1 MSVPHIKDCV
11 LLIDKPSGYTSFDI
25 IHRIRKTLKV
35 KKCGHAG
42 TLDKFAS
49 GLLIVCLG
57 WATRLVPFVMGM
69 DKRYIATMQ
78 LGVATDT
85 HDSEGQVISKSN
97 IQCTVEDIQSCLQ
110 TYFTGEIMQVPPDYS
125 AIKINGKRSSDRV
138 RKGELVAI
146 APRPVHIHKI
156 TVIDFDTACSQLT
169 LDITCSKGTYIRA
182 LARDLGLRLHTGA
195 HVIALRRIAIGD
207 FSVTDALTVEQCI
220 ELSHKNIEDMRGIVT
235 PFRALGNFGVI
246 AVKPD
251 SLIKIKHG
259 KLLGYDDITHVAG
272 EPVFR
277 VVPEG
282 TEDLVALA
290 VKDEKGYRCKKVF
303 IEELDKIDTMK

>member
-1 MSVPHIKDCV
+1 MNAPHIKDCV
-11 LLIDKPSGYTSFDI
+11 LLIDKPTGYTSFDT
-25 IHRIRKTLKV
+25 IHSIRKKLKV

-57 WATRLVPFVMGM
+57 WTTRLVPFFMGM

-85 HDSEGQVISKSN
+85 HDSEGQVIAKSN
-97 IQCTVEDIQSCLQ
+97 AQCTLEDIESCIQ
-110 TYFTGEIMQVPPDYS
+110 TYFTGEIMQAPPDYS

-138 RKGELVAI
+138 RKGESVAI

-156 TVIDFDTACSQLT
+156 TVLDYDAKRSQLT

-182 LARDLGLRLHTGA
+182 LARDMGLRLHSLA
-195 HVIALRRIAIGD
+195 HVIALRRIAIGN
-207 FSVTDALTVEQCI
+207 FSVAETMTMEQCV
-220 ELSHKNIEDMRGIVT
+220 ELSHKNIGDMRGIYT
-235 PFRALGNFGVI
+235 PFRALEGFGII
-246 AVKPD
+246 AVKQD

-259 KLLGYDDITHVAG
+259 KLLSYDDITHETG
-272 EPVFR
+272 SDIFR

-282 TEDLVALA
+282 TEHLVALA

-303 IEELDKIDTMK
+303 IEELNKIDTIG

>member
-1 MSVPHIKDCV
+1 MSIPHIKDCV
-11 LLIDKPSGYTSFDI
+11 LLIDKPPGYTSFDS

-49 GLLIVCLG
+49 GLLIVCVG
-57 WATRLVPFVMGM
+57 WATRLVPFFMGM
-69 DKRYIATMQ
+69 DKRYIATLQ

-85 HDSEGQVISKSN
+85 HDSEGLVISESN
-97 IQCTVEDIQSCLQ
+97 IQCTVEDIRSCLQ
-110 TYFTGEIMQVPPDYS
+110 TYFTGHIMQAPPDYS

-138 RKGELVAI
+138 RQGELVAI
-146 APRPVHIHKI
+146 APRPVHIHNI
-156 TVIDFDTACSQLT
+156 TVLDFDTACSQLT

-182 LARDLGLRLHTGA
+182 LARDLGLQLQTGA
-195 HVIALRRIAIGD
+195 HVKALRRISIGD
-207 FSVTDALTVEQCI
+207 FSVTDAMTTEQCN
-220 ELSHKNIEDMRGIVT
+220 ELSHKRIEDIRGIFT
-235 PFRALGNFGVI
+235 PFRALGHFGI
-246 AVKPD
+246 MAVKRD

-259 KLLGYDDITHVAG
+259 KLLGHDDIIYVTG

-282 TEDLVALA
+282 SEDLVALA

-303 IEELDKIDTMK
+303 IEELDKIDTME

>member
-1 MSVPHIKDCV
+1 MDAPPVNDCV
-11 LLIDKPSGYTSFDI
+11 LLIDKPMGYTSFNCI
-25 IHRIRKTLKV
+25 YSIRKILKV

-57 WATRLVPFVMGM
+57 WTTRLVPFFIGM
-69 DKRYIATMQ
+69 DKRYIATIQ

-85 HDSEGQVISKSN
+85 HDSDGQVIAKSN
-97 IQCTVEDIQSCLQ
+97 AQCTLEDIESCIQ
-110 TYFTGEIMQVPPDYS
+110 TYFTGKIMQTPPDYS

-146 APRPVHIHKI
+146 APRPVYIHEI
-156 TVIDFDTACSQLT
+156 TVLDYDAKRSQLT

-182 LARDLGLRLHTGA
+182 LARDMGLRLHSLA
-195 HVIALRRIAIGD
+195 HVIALRRIAIGN
-207 FSVTDALTVEQCI
+207 FSIADAITMEECV
-220 ELSHKNIEDMRGIVT
+220 ELSHKNIKDMHGVYA
-235 PFRALGNFGVI
+235 PFRALEGFGII
-246 AVKPD
+246 AVKQD

-259 KLLGYDDITHVAG
+259 KLIGCDDITHETG
-272 EPVFR
+272 SGIFR

-282 TEDLVALA
+282 TKHLVALA
-290 VKDEKGYRCKKVF
+290 VKEELGYRCKKVF
-303 IEELDKIDTMK
+303 IEEVEKFDTME

>member
-1 MSVPHIKDCV
+1 MNVPHIKDCV
-11 LLIDKPSGYTSFDI
+11 LLIDKPAGYTSFDC
-25 IHRIRKTLKV
+25 IHSIRKVFKV

-57 WATRLVPFVMGM
+57 WTTRLVPFFMGM
-69 DKRYIATMQ
+69 DKRYIATIQ

-85 HDSEGQVISKSN
+85 HDSEGQVIATSN
-97 IQCTVEDIQSCLQ
+97 IQCTLKDIEFCIQ
-110 TYFTGEIMQVPPDYS
+110 TYFTGEIMQAPPDYS

-138 RKGELVAI
+138 RKGESVAI
-146 APRPVHIHKI
+146 APRPVRIHDI
-156 TVIDFDTACSQLT
+156 TIRDYDTIRSRLT

-182 LARDLGLRLHTGA
+182 LARDLGLRMHTGA
-195 HVIALRRIAIGD
+195 HVISLRRIAIGN
-207 FSVTDALTVEQCI
+207 FSVADAVTMEQCV
-220 ELSHKNIEDMRGIVT
+220 ELSHKNLEDVHGIYT
-235 PFRALGNFGVI
+235 PFRALDGFGII
-246 AVKPD
+246 AVKRD

-259 KLLGYDDITHVAG
+259 KLLGFNDITHETG
-272 EPVFR
+272 SDVFR

-282 TEDLVALA
+282 TGHLVALA

>member
-1 MSVPHIKDCV
+1 MSVPQIKDCV
-11 LLIDKPSGYTSFDI
+11 LLIDKPPGYTSFDI

-49 GLLIVCLG
+49 GLLIVCVG
-57 WATRLVPFVMGM
+57 WTTRLVPFFMGM
-69 DKRYIATMQ
+69 DKRYIATLQ

-85 HDSEGQVISKSN
+85 HDSEGQVISESN
-97 IQCTVEDIQSCLQ
+97 IQCTVEDIHSCLQ
-110 TYFTGEIMQVPPDYS
+110 TNFIGKIMQAPPDYS

-138 RKGELVAI
+138 RKGESVAI
-146 APRPVHIHKI
+146 APRPVHIHQI
-156 TVIDFDTACSQLT
+156 TVLNFDTACSRLT

-182 LARDLGLRLHTGA
+182 LARDLGLQLNTGA
-195 HVIALRRIAIGD
+195 HVIALRRIAIGN
-207 FSVTDALTVEQCI
+207 FSVTDAMAMEQCI
-220 ELSHKNIEDMRGIVT
+220 ELSHKNSKDLHGIFT
-235 PFRALGNFGVI
+235 PFRALDHFGII
-246 AVKPD
+246 AVKRD
-251 SLIKIKHG
+251 SLVKIKHG
-259 KLLGYDDITHVAG
+259 KLLGYDDIVDVTG

-282 TEDLVALA
+282 TLDLVALA